1 MEWQELKDSVL
12 HYSNTFLV
20 RVCVRA
26 CVLSWCVGW
35 CVVLLTTGIVAVYLH
50 SFINVSIYFC
60 IMLWLFTYFV
70 PGILEAI
77 LLCISSS
84 LQLGILVAVIC
95 VSMLL
100 SLY

>member
-26 CVLSWCVGW
+26 CVCNGVWDGVLSWCVGW
-35 CVVLLTTGIVAVYLH
+35 GVVLLTTGIVAVYLH

-60 IMLWLFTYFV
+60 IML
-70 PGILEAI
+70 
-77 LLCISSS
+77 
-84 LQLGILVAVIC
+84 
-95 VSMLL
+95 
-100 SLY
+100 